1 MEEPSLVYSGFIA
14 ALGVIGGFV
23 TFAMEN
29 PRDKYKSSIVNVKE
43 NRVADVTNALGP
55 IIADVNEFKR
65 REDGESV
72 EELTDEDEAAV
83 ALAASLSPDDDL
95 PDVQE
100 AIVDFYEPE
109 ETYERCRKC
118 RDWTYAAFVL
128 SIIFVLLPQISRLY
142 PIPKVLITVMFSG
155 SILSLISGIGL
166 FFYFQRLRTR
176 LDEMTESA
184 DFSLE

>member
-1 MEEPSLVYSGFIA
+1 MEDPSLIYTVLIA
-14 ALGVIGGFV
+14 ALGATGGFV

-29 PRDKYKSSIVNVKE
+29 PRDKYKSSIVDVKE

-65 REDGESV
+65 EEDGESI
-72 EELTDEDEAAV
+72 EELTDEDEATV

-95 PDVQE
+95 PEVRE

-118 RDWTYAAFVL
+118 RDWTYSSFVI
-128 SIIFVLLPQISRLY
+128 SIILVLLPQLSRLL
-142 PIPKVLITVMFSG
+142 PLPKIVSVGMFVASGVGLIGGV
-155 SILSLISGIGL
+155 GL
-166 FFYFQRLRTR
+166 FFYFQRLRTQ
-176 LDEMTESA
+176 LDKMTESA